1 MTTRP
6 EPPPGARRGPGPLR
20 FRRAPSRALLALL
33 GLLVACGAG
42 SSLEGSLS
50 DETSLAFDQVQVQKS
65 GSAIAV
71 VYLKSL
77 PAGGGNDTV
86 LKVVANTTG
95 LDLTHAISIDLAEAV
110 GPAVRGSVTRAV
122 STDARRDFPPL
133 VRGRLNLDAGATV
146 GSKASGSFTVAFGQG
161 GSIGAGRTAFGDF
174 SATVTEAGQ

>member
-1 MTTRP
+1 MIRK
-6 EPPPGARRGPGPLR
+6 
-20 FRRAPSRALLALL
+20 PSRRLIALV

-50 DETSLAFDQVQVQKS
+50 DEASLVFDQVQVQHS
-65 GSAIAV
+65 PSAVAV

-95 LDLTHAISIDLAEAV
+95 LDVTKGISIDLAEAL
-110 GPAVRGSVTRAV
+110 GSGVRGSVTRAV
-122 STDARRDFPPL
+122 STDTRRDFPPL
-133 VRGRLNLDAGATV
+133 VRGRINFDGGVAAGAKV
-146 GSKASGSFTVAFGQG
+146 SGSFTVTFSSSGG
-161 GSIGAGRTAFGDF
+161 GSIGVGKTAFGDF